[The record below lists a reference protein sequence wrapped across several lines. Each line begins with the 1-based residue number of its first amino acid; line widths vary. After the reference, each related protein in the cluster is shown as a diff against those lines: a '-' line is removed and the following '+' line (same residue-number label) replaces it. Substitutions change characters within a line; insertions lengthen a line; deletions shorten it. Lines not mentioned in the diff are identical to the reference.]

1 MGNHE
6 GGSDIEGT
14 LGSGLASSKQG
25 GVAFDPDEI
34 DERQGVPTGDQTP
47 TNESA
52 DVGTVTE
59 GGQGAGVSVP
69 EKR

>member
-1 MGNHE
+1 
-6 GGSDIEGT
+6 
-14 LGSGLASSKQG
+14 
-25 GVAFDPDEI
+25 VAFDPDEI